1 MHLIRAHLFGVGPF
15 GDTPLPFCDDEGI
28 PRRVVVV
35 HGSGGA
41 GKTLLLSAINAT
53 RPGHVVVLSA
63 SALGGWVPSEPVDEP
78 PRAACEWRLGL
89 DDPGRP
95 HPLLMATPGAKLGL
109 PDEVELFRRRE
120 QTLFDKHAQAGGFAF
135 LLLSAQRW
143 FSRQAVSINAP
154 LRTVARHDLRT
165 QSTLEEG
172 ARADLSRE
180 TKQALAYAEIG
191 SALAQAG
198 NDKGRRLDLLGSA
211 MRHSLASLLALV
223 GFSYR
228 GLDAASFEP
237 MFLDAEGRERTF
249 DALPTRVRHLVAFAA
264 LPVRM
269 LFAAYPGSDPAE
281 CEGVVAIDEAD
292 LHQDPA
298 TLLGLVTAL
307 NRALPRVQWILTT
320 SSSLLAAS
328 ADARDVL
335 ALRRL
340 PDGDRVELCV
350 GEAARTH

>member
-15 GDTPLPFCDDEGI
+15 GETTLPFCDDEGV

-63 SALGGWVPSEPVDEP
+63 SALGGYAAPEASENP
-78 PRAACEWRLGL
+78 PKAACEWRLGL
-89 DDPGRP
+89 DDPERP
-95 HPLLMATPGAKLGL
+95 HPLLTATPGAKLGL
-109 PDEVELFRRRE
+109 PDEIELFRRRE
-120 QTLFDKHAQAGGFAF
+120 QTLFDKNAQTGGFAF
-135 LLLSAQRW
+135 LLLPAQRW
-143 FSRQAVSINAP
+143 FSRQPVSINAP
-154 LRTVARHDLRT
+154 LRTIARHDLRT
-165 QSTLEEG
+165 QGTLEDG

-198 NDKGRRLDLLGSA
+198 SDKGRRLDLLGSA
-211 MRHSLASLLALV
+211 MRHSLAALLGLV

-237 MFLDAEGRERTF
+237 MFEDAEGRERPF
-249 DALPTRVRHLVAFAA
+249 DALPTRVRHLIAFAV

-269 LFAAYPGSDPAE
+269 LFAAYPGADPTEA
-281 CEGVVAIDEAD
+281 EGVVAIDEAD
-292 LHQDPA
+292 LHQDPQ
-298 TLLGLVTAL
+298 TLLGLIAAL

-320 SSSLLAAS
+320 SSATLASS
-328 ADARDVL
+328 ADTRDVL